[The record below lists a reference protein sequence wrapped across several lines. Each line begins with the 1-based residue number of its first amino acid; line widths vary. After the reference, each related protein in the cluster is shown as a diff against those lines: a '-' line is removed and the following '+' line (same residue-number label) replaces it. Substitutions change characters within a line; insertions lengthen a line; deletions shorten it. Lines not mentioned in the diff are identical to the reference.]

1 MGREL
6 LRCSGMPPGAS
17 SSNKR
22 FHLNF
27 SARRPDLAALDD
39 GIEIW
44 GSRCQQKAMEGW
56 KLTGPYLSRVR
67 LVSRPTARWLPL
79 LRSAGWITSIRDL
92 SHIQDLEISFIY
104 STANHWHRGRIPG
117 SFSDDRLGWLPG
129 GQDTKKKR

>member
-1 MGREL
+1 MIVVDPQFLESWHQIHHGIYKLRRRVGREL

-67 LVSRPTARWLPL
+67 LVSRPTAHWLPL
-79 LRSAGWITSIRDL
+79 LRSAGYAG
-92 SHIQDLEISFIY
+92 SH
-104 STANHWHRGRIPG
+104 
-117 SFSDDRLGWLPG
+117 
-129 GQDTKKKR
+129 